1 MDMVGIPD
9 WKMNFQCGKSADREF
24 FHIAST
30 ETENE
35 IKKRNENRLR
45 RRCGNL
51 DHDWDKTNRT
61 GIQFE
66 KAEIPELRNFFCAK
80 FQKSLS

>member
-35 IKKRNENRLR
+35 IKKRNENR
-45 RRCGNL
+45 
-51 DHDWDKTNRT
+51 TA
-61 GIQFE
+61 
-66 KAEIPELRNFFCAK
+66 AEVRKPG
-80 FQKSLS
+80 S